1 MSTQKEDIPS
11 TNVSGDQSKDQI
23 ETLTKEGEEEPL
35 FTPYKSTT
43 DATEKQMSTKIGS
56 PIQFITPLQFTRGN
70 PNVEVVFIEDL
81 TPISV
86 EEFPPSNFFFSKKR
100 KVVVKKEMHLKEG
113 SAVKR
118 HRVLIDGEALE
129 EVDFAEEVAGS
140 LMSFATTNQ
149 FSVGNLKE
157 RLKQK
162 DLQISQLHN
171 QMKTVE
177 KNVWSEVNKGFN
189 NIRANDKQEIQ

>member
-1 MSTQKEDIPS
+1 LTHEWDTILTDIPS
-11 TNVSGDQSKDQI
+11 GQAKYQT
-23 ETLTKEGEEEPL
+23 ETLTKKGEEGPL
-35 FTPYKSTT
+35 FTLDKSTT
-43 DATEKQMSTKIGS
+43 DGVRKQSSTEIGN

-70 PNVEVVFIEDL
+70 PNTEAIFIEDL

-86 EEFPPSNFFFSKKR
+86 EELPPSDFFFSKKR
-100 KVVVKKEMHLKEG
+100 KVVVKRETHQKEG
-113 SAVKR
+113 AAVKR

-129 EVDFAEEVAGS
+129 EVEFVEEVVG
-140 LMSFATTNQ
+140 LLGDFATTNQ

-162 DLQISQLHN
+162 ELLIIQLQH

-177 KNVWSEVNKGFN
+177 KNVRSEINNGFDQ
-189 NIRANDKQEIQ
+189 IRAK